1 MRGFIFAC
9 NELIETPPDRSIGFT
24 TLGETLLGLAT
35 NYYWPLLEEVSPKL
49 GKYIPM
55 VEPAKQIAEA
65 ILREC
70 GTKNSGR
77 RSALVHREIVNRLPK
92 PFEILE
98 YAGFVA
104 KRESSR
110 ALKSGGRG
118 SRFALNL
125 CILLE
130 HVPGA
135 RLTSELFERWRG
147 EREEPIEFHVRG
159 TQLASISSPEPLAT
173 ADLEILNEAIE
184 KLRKSRAYPYGLTDR
199 MLEQLKEAG
208 KNTVG
213 HLSRAT
219 DEELDRL
226 AYVEE
231 ATIRRMRSVVGQAVW
246 M

>member
-1 MRGFIFAC
+1 
-9 NELIETPPDRSIGFT
+9 
-24 TLGETLLGLAT
+24 
-35 NYYWPLLEEVSPKL
+35 LLEEVSPKL

-55 VEPAKQIAEA
+55 VDPAKQIAEA

-70 GTKNSGR
+70 GAKNSGR
-77 RSALVHREIVNRLPK
+77 RSALVHREIMSRMPK

-98 YAGFVA
+98 YAGFIA

-118 SRFALNL
+118 SRFAINL
-125 CILLE
+125 CLLLE

-135 RLTSELFERWRG
+135 RLTSDLFEKWRD
-147 EREEPIEFHVRG
+147 EKEEPVEFHVRG
-159 TQLASISSPEPLAT
+159 SQLAGISAPQPLEN
-173 ADLEILNEAIE
+173 ADLEILNEPVDR
-184 KLRKSRAYPYGLTDR
+184 LYKSRAYPYGLTDR
-199 MLEQLKEAG
+199 MIGILKADG
-208 KNTVG
+208 RVTVG
-213 HLSRAT
+213 DLSRAT

-226 AYVEE
+226 DYVGE